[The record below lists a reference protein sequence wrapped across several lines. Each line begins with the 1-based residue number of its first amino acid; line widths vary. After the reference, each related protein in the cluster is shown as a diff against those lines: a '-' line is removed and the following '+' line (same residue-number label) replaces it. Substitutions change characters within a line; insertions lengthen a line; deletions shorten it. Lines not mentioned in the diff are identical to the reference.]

1 MTLIN
6 GTTQLSGTTTSS
18 QLLVSSF
25 EKPIVLTMIGSAAI
39 ANAIN
44 NSIESTEMA
53 NGIINETNFQSNI
66 TPMQTNNLSAL
77 TAETLC
83 YSNANS
89 NQECVLSVINEETT
103 QMDSNIL
110 NTTTMQNELSPTFSP
125 ISEVSLENTTQDRE
139 QNIVS
144 NNDFKS
150 ESLIINSNTEPVT
163 SLPESQYLSLNSFN
177 TIPSNHINSIIL
189 NSPLE
194 PAVSSPPLT
203 DIPSVPLNCDPI
215 NNLLEQMPATHLIPS
230 SMSTITS
237 ETVLTLTDSMATAL
251 TSNATVAAESVPIK
265 SLISDN
271 PVLTSAAT
279 TTQVTQASNISALSE
294 MSDAELL
301 CFINP
306 AAFDQSMCSYNLL
319 LNYC

>member
-39 ANAIN
+39 ANAIH

-110 NTTTMQNELSPTFSP
+110 NTTTMQNDSQLSLTFSP

-150 ESLIINSNTEPVT
+150 ESLIINSNTSDIMPEPVT

-177 TIPSNHINSIIL
+177 IIPSNHINSIIL

-306 AAFDQSMCSYNLL
+306 AAFDQM
-319 LNYC
+319 